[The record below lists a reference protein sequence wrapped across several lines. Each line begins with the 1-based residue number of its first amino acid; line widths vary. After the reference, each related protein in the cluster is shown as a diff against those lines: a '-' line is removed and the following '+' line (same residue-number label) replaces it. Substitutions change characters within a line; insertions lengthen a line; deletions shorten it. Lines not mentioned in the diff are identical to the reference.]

1 MKKIITLFIFLLI
14 VSTIKTSFS
23 QVLLPADMNTLDS
36 LKEVNKGKV
45 ILINFWAHWC
55 KPCKEEFPDLV
66 KIHNNFQ
73 GDNFNLIF
81 VSLDFDEALENNTI
95 PFLKEHGVDFTTYYN
110 NFEKDE
116 DLILYI
122 DKNWNGGI
130 PGTFIFDKEGEL
142 SASLIGLQS
151 YGTFEKEINKQLNK

>member
-1 MKKIITLFIFLLI
+1 MKKIIKLFIFLLI

-23 QVLLPADMNTLDS
+23 QVLLPADTNTLDS
-36 LKEVNKGKV
+36 IKKVNKGNV
-45 ILINFWAHWC
+45 ILFNFWASWC

-66 KIHNNFQ
+66 KIHNDFKDKNFS
-73 GDNFNLIF
+73 LIF

-95 PFLKEHGVDFTTYYN
+95 PFLKEQGVDFTTYFN

-130 PGTFIFDKEGEL
+130 PGTFIFDKEGKL
-142 SASLIGLQS
+142 SASLIGAQS
-151 YGTFEKEINKQLNK
+151 YATFEKEINKQLNK